1 MADLSEVSTKL
12 GVPERLVERS
22 AAARAAAEGVPVE
35 EVLDAWL
42 AGGLVGG
49 EGSPPAAGA
58 PVKEEAPPEEA
69 AEEVPAEEEQAEPV
83 PAPAAAEPEPVPVA
97 AAVEQEVLPDEERDL
112 VTVVGTVGLR
122 ERRDSSIPRWL
133 LVAFLVVPLY
143 ALFYV
148 VVYAGGAE
156 CGAAGLL
163 QVDEETGG
171 LLNCDGS
178 PFTPG
183 GVAGGEGDFLAM
195 GRTLYASSP
204 AVCARCHGRGGEGG
218 TGPPLSGGAVL
229 QTFPDCD
236 THVQWV
242 TLGSN
247 NWPEGT
253 YGAPQKPV
261 RGGMPSFGIE
271 VGGPLSEE
279 EIRAV
284 VLFERVQH
292 GGRPLEE
299 ALAECGLAEPAEE
312 DPAQEGAEGASTSTT
327 GG

>member
-1 MADLSEVSTKL
+1 MADLSEVAAKL
-12 GVPERLVERS
+12 GVPERLLERS
-22 AAARAAAEGVPVE
+22 AAARATAEGVPVE
-35 EVLDAWL
+35 QVLDAWL
-42 AGGLVGG
+42 AGGVVVADGG
-49 EGSPPAAGA
+49 PPAA
-58 PVKEEAPPEEA
+58 PVEAEAPPEEA
-69 AEEVPAEEEQAEPV
+69 AEEVSEEQEPEAAPV
-83 PAPAAAEPEPVPVA
+83 PAAPEPEPAPAAAAVPV
-97 AAVEQEVLPDEERDL
+97 EREVLPDEERDL
-112 VTVVGTVGLR
+112 VTVVRTVALR
-122 ERRDSSIPRWL
+122 ERREASIPRWL

-148 VVYAGGAE
+148 VVYAGGPD
-156 CGAAGLL
+156 CGSAGLL
-163 QVDEETGG
+163 QVDEQTGG

-178 PFTPG
+178 PFTAG
-183 GVAGGEGDFLAM
+183 GVVGGEGDFLAM
-195 GRTLYASSP
+195 GRTLFISSP

-218 TGPPLSGGAVL
+218 TGPQLSGGSVL
-229 QTFPDCD
+229 QTFPDCE

-271 VGGPLSEE
+271 VGGPLSEQE
-279 EIRAV
+279 VRAV

-292 GGRPLEE
+292 GGLPLEV
-299 ALAECGLAEPAEE
+299 ALTECGLASPEEEPADGEQ
-312 DPAQEGAEGASTSTT
+312 ATTTTVGA